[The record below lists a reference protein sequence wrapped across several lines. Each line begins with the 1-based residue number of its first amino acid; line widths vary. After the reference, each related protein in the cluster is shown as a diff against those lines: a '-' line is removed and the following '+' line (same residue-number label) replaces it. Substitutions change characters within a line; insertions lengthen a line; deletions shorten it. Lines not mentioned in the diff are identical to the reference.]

1 MDRNLDP
8 LQPRRPMSHKPFASE
23 LASLP
28 ADLAAELEDHL
39 MESLEAGLR
48 SGLSSEEARKSALRS
63 LGAPSHIAHQ
73 CLKASDPQQ
82 PHRRPVSPQ
91 ERVAILGWLLLGIG
105 FASRVCAASDP
116 SHGSIAACVALS
128 VGSCAM
134 ALFIRRGRLPLRVGI
149 GLHGLP
155 ASGLASV
162 DPRLPGTHPGH
173 SRDIGRVWRTF
184 GWRFNSHPS
193 SVDQVGLNP
202 NLPEAPSA

>member
-48 SGLSSEEARKSALRS
+48 SGMSSEEARKSALRS
-63 LGAPSHIAHQ
+63 LGAPSHIARQ

-149 GLHGLP
+149 GLSLGLTAVACMGFLQAAWHPWIHDSLALTP
-155 ASGLASV
+155 ATLAILAVFGALSGGALTAT
-162 DPRLPGTHPGH
+162 PRPLTK
-173 SRDIGRVWRTF
+173 
-184 GWRFNSHPS
+184 
-193 SVDQVGLNP
+193 
-202 NLPEAPSA
+202 SA

>member
-39 MESLEAGLR
+39 MESLEACLR
-48 SGLSSEEARKSALRS
+48 SGMSSEEARKSALRS
-63 LGAPSHIAHQ
+63 LGAPAHIARQ
-73 CLKASDPQQ
+73 CLKASDSQQ

-128 VGSCAM
+128 VGSSAM

-149 GLHGLP
+149 GLSLGLTAVACMGFLQ
-155 ASGLASV
+155 ASWHPWIHDSLALTPV
-162 DPRLPGTHPGH
+162 TLV
-173 SRDIGRVWRTF
+173 ILAVF
-184 GWRFNSHPS
+184 GALS
-193 SVDQVGLNP
+193 GGALT
-202 NLPEAPSA
+202 ASARPVAKSA

>member
-1 MDRNLDP
+1 
-8 LQPRRPMSHKPFASE
+8 MSDKPFASE

-48 SGLSSEEARKSALRS
+48 SGMSSEEARKAALRS

-82 PHRRPVSPQ
+82 PHRLPVSPQ
-91 ERVAILGWLLLGIG
+91 QRVAILGWLLLGIG
-105 FASRVCAASDP
+105 FATRVCAASDP

-149 GLHGLP
+149 GLSLGLTAVACMGFLQVAWHSWIHDSLALTP
-155 ASGLASV
+155 AALAIVAVFGALSGGALTAT
-162 DPRLPGTHPGH
+162 PR
-173 SRDIGRVWRTF
+173 
-184 GWRFNSHPS
+184 RF
-193 SVDQVGLNP
+193 
-202 NLPEAPSA
+202 AKSA